1 MLYVRYMSKFVKKS
15 NTIKPSKLLRPVKQI
30 PQTPPSKKE
39 PINWTITKEERDKYI
54 KRSWTTSDKK

>member
-30 PQTPPSKKE
+30 PQTPPKKE
-39 PINWTITKEERDKYI
+39 PLNWTIPKEERDKYL